1 MKCTPSQFYNE
12 PSRFQKAIDKALADF
27 KFVEKYLNLVIK
39 RSILWYGEKPITQ
52 LEWLAKL
59 NIFPSRK

>member
-1 MKCTPSQFYNE
+1 MQCTSSQFYNE
-12 PSRFQKAIDKALADF
+12 PSRFKKAIDTALAEF

-59 NIFPSRK
+59 NIFASRK

>member
-1 MKCTPSQFYNE
+1 MQCTSSQFYNE
-12 PSRFQKAIDKALADF
+12 PSRFKKAIDKSLSDF
-27 KFVEKYLNLVIK
+27 NFVTKYLKLLIK

-59 NIFPSRK
+59 NIFAQRK

>member
-1 MKCTPSQFYNE
+1 MQCTSSQFYNE
-12 PSRFQKAIDKALADF
+12 PSRFKKAIDTALAEF

-59 NIFPSRK
+59 NIFARRK